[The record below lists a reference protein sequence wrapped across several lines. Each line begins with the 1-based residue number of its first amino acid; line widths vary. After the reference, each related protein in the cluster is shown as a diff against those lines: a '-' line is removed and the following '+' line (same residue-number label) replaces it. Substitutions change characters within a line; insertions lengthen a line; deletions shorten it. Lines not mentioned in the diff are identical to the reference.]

1 LRAQSTGGPSGA
13 SVALSVTAQDSM
25 AVSASTSFL
34 LQLPVL
40 MSPGPTVSGPDI
52 TPAAPLN
59 LQLLAVVVGAIAAV
73 GAGLFLTR
81 RRR

>member
-1 LRAQSTGGPSGA
+1 
-13 SVALSVTAQDSM
+13 
-25 AVSASTSFL
+25 
-34 LQLPVL
+34 
-40 MSPGPTVSGPDI
+40 VSGPDI